1 MQGSNAPKPRSTP
14 RSTQTSADVVVA
26 VRSRPAGHAA
36 VAVSA
41 TASGWKVHATA
52 LLDGQP
58 ALAAF
63 VATHQAAA
71 LVRLTPLG
79 DSIARLVEVPV
90 ADNAQMTA
98 AATLLAEAEMP
109 SSVPAHRRAGGLLPG
124 AFKPGIRQAM
134 AVGWLDRGTSVEPLG
149 TRPETFCTPASAMA
163 FLRGEQPCVAC
174 TDPAG
179 DAFAVLAIG
188 AERGLVRIVLE
199 DSTDA
204 SSLAAMARTSLFAAA
219 NAVGEAADVRPA
231 EVMLDAASRAWLA
244 SKVEGFRDEQ
254 AWIDQY
260 ALAVGAAMV
269 ATSPEA
275 ASMARLTAQPPLIVE
290 PAPVRAAKWL
300 SQGARPWG
308 VGLAA
313 CLLLLLA
320 PWGLAS
326 ARDAVLTG
334 RVRVIE
340 EMKRGNADVDRQAAL
355 YAQLDISRW
364 PISKLLADIS
374 AATPV
379 GVAAT
384 DVRLAPEQGFSFQG
398 TATSADLVNVFQR
411 NLGDTKLFRSIKVNR
426 TETTS
431 AGSVEFNLSADL
443 IPAQAHA
450 PVKPASDFA
459 AESLSKRLHGV
470 EVVAGATPAGGAG
483 DDRARRGDRRAETE
497 QAESRRPVAPSDAM
511 PPAVTDEEIKKM
523 DRATANR
530 AWVAR
535 KVYVQ
540 KNPTLDPAVKQR
552 LQDEEAKIRTHA
564 ATAPG
569 GGS

>member
-1 MQGSNAPKPRSTP
+1 M
-14 RSTQTSADVVVA
+14 VA
-26 VRSRPAGHAA
+26 IRSRPSGHAA
-36 VAVSA
+36 VAVSV
-41 TASGWKVHATA
+41 TPSGWKVHATA
-52 LLDGQP
+52 LLDGP
-58 ALAAF
+58 AAIASF
-63 VATHQAAA
+63 AATHQAAS

-79 DSIARLVEVPV
+79 DTLARLVEVPV
-90 ADNAQMTA
+90 ADAAQMTA
-98 AATLLAEAEMP
+98 AAALIAEAELP
-109 SSVPAHRRAGGLLPG
+109 ASVPAHRRAGGLLPG
-124 AFKPGIRQAM
+124 IARPGVRHAM
-134 AVGWLDRGTSVEPLG
+134 AVGWVDRGGSVEPLG
-149 TRPETFCTPASAMA
+149 TLPESFCTPASAMA
-163 FLRGEQPCVAC
+163 LLRGDRPCVAC
-174 TDPAG
+174 TDPSG
-179 DAFAVLAIG
+179 DAYAVLAMG
-188 AERGLVRIVLE
+188 AERGVLRVVLE
-199 DSTDA
+199 DAMTPD
-204 SSLAAMARTSLFAAA
+204 SLASAARTALLAAA
-219 NAVGEAADVRPA
+219 TAVGEAADVRPA
-231 EVMLDAASRAWLA
+231 EVMLDASSRAWLS
-244 SKVEGFRDEQ
+244 SKVDGFRDEQ
-254 AWIDQY
+254 AWLDQY
-260 ALAVGAAMV
+260 ALALGAAMV
-269 ATSPEA
+269 ATTPEA
-275 ASMARLTAQPPLIVE
+275 CSMAGLTALPPKVVE
-290 PAPVRAAKWL
+290 PVPVRVAKWL
-300 SQGARPWG
+300 SHGARPWG
-308 VGLAA
+308 VGIAA
-313 CLLLLLA
+313 CGILLLA
-320 PWGLAS
+320 PWGLAA
-326 ARDAVLTG
+326 ARDAILTG

-384 DVRLAPEQGFSFQG
+384 DLRLAPEQGFSFQG

-411 NLGDTKLFRSIKVNR
+411 NLGDTRLFRSIKVNR
-426 TETTS
+426 TETAS
-431 AGSVEFNLSADL
+431 GGSVEFNLSAEL

-470 EVVAGATPAGGAG
+470 EVTAVASGSGAGGE
-483 DDRARRGDRRAETE
+483 DRSRRGDRRSEPE

-552 LQDEEAKIRTHA
+552 LQDEEAKIRAHA